1 MSNQPPTILS
11 LPLLRLLLITA
22 ICVSFYVNLH
32 AVPLFDLDEGA
43 FSEATR
49 EMFVRG
55 DFISTYLDGQ
65 PRYDKPI
72 LIYWLQAA
80 SVWLFGVN
88 EFAFRLPSALA
99 ATLWTLAVFGFV
111 RRLRDERS
119 GLVAAIITATAFE
132 VSVMGRAAT
141 ADALLNLFIA
151 GSMFSLF
158 LYWRET
164 HRRWLLLSYA
174 LIGLGFLTKGPVAVL
189 IPLAVSFLFYLSKR
203 RLRDWFRLVFDPAGI
218 ALFLAIAAPWYVIQY
233 LKEGDAFIQGFF
245 FKHNL
250 DRFQSPMEQHGGSLL
265 YYLPVVLLAVLP
277 YTALLLASLA
287 RLRRLLP
294 DDLGLFC
301 LLWFAFVLVFFS
313 LSGTKLPH
321 YVLYGLTGMFL
332 LMAFSLSEL
341 HSRFWLL
348 LPAALWYLL
357 LLLLPEILVMALPQV
372 HDPFARAMLADQAA
386 YFGLGYRL
394 FFAVALIWALY
405 GMFETRLPP
414 ADKLLLNGL
423 VSVLGLSLFLLPAVG
438 GIKQGPIKE
447 AAALARR
454 EGFEPVRWKLN
465 TPSFSVYTERVM
477 QSRRPRPGEVVL
489 TKNKYLQDLAEYQLL
504 YERGGVVLARVIR

>member
-1 MSNQPPTILS
+1 MSNHPPTLLS
-11 LPLLRLLLITA
+11 LPLLRLLLLAAVA
-22 ICVSFYVNLH
+22 ISFFVNLSS
-32 AVPLFDLDEGA
+32 VPLFDLDEGA

-99 ATLWTLAVFGFV
+99 ASLWTLAVFGFV
-111 RRLRDERS
+111 RRVRDERN

-141 ADALLNLFIA
+141 ADALLNLCIA
-151 GSMFSLF
+151 ASMFSLF

-164 HRRWLLLSYA
+164 QRRWLLLSYA

-189 IPLAVSFLFYLSKR
+189 IPLAVSFLFYLGKR
-203 RLRDWFRLVFDPAGI
+203 RFKDWLRLVLDPVGI
-218 ALFLAIAAPWYVIQY
+218 ALFLAIAAPWYLLQY

-245 FKHNL
+245 FKHNI
-250 DRFQSPMEQHGGSLL
+250 DRFHSPMEQHGGSLF

-277 YTALLLASLA
+277 YTGLLLASLG
-287 RLRRLLP
+287 RWRRFLQ
-294 DDLGLFC
+294 DDLGLFS
-301 LLWFAFVLVFFS
+301 LLWFGFVLVFFS

-321 YVLYGLTGMFL
+321 YVLYGLTGMFI
-332 LMAFSLSEL
+332 LMALTLTEL
-341 HSRFWLL
+341 HARFWLL
-348 LPAALWYLL
+348 LPALLWYAL
-357 LLLLPEILVMALPQV
+357 LLLLPELLDFALPRIQ
-372 HDPFARAMLADQAA
+372 DPFAREMLADHASW
-386 YFGLGYRL
+386 FGMGYRL
-394 FFAVALIWALY
+394 FFAAALLWTLY
-405 GMFETRLPP
+405 NMFETRLSA

-423 VSVLGLSLFLLPAVG
+423 ISVLGLSLFVLPVVG
-438 GIKQGPIKE
+438 EIKQGPIKE
-447 AAALARR
+447 AAAIARR
-454 EGFEPVRWKLN
+454 EGLEPVRWKLN
-465 TPSFSVYTERVM
+465 TPSFSVYTEQVM
-477 QSRRPRPGEVVL
+477 QSRRPQPGEVVL
-489 TKNKYLQDLAEYQLL
+489 TKRKYLQELAEYRLL
-504 YERGGVVLARVIR
+504 YQRGGVVLAKVIR

>member
-1 MSNQPPTILS
+1 MTKYPPTILN
-11 LPLLRLLLITA
+11 LPLLRLLLTTA
-22 ICVSFYVNLH
+22 IFVSFFVNLH
-32 AVPLFDLDEGA
+32 TVPLFDLDEGA

-49 EMFVRG
+49 EMFERG
-55 DFISTYLDGQ
+55 DFISTYLDGE

-119 GLVAAIITATAFE
+119 ALVAAIITATAFE

-141 ADALLNLFIA
+141 ADALLNLLIA

-158 LYWRET
+158 LYWHEAR
-164 HRRWLLLSYA
+164 RRWLLLCYT
-174 LIGLGFLTKGPVAVL
+174 LIGLGFLTKGPVAIL

-203 RLRDWFRLVFDPAGI
+203 RLRDWFRLVMDPAGI
-218 ALFLAIAAPWYVIQY
+218 ALFLAISAPWYLLQY
-233 LKEGDAFIQGFF
+233 FKEGDAFIQGFF
-245 FKHNL
+245 FKHNI
-250 DRFQSPMEQHGGSLL
+250 DRFQSPMEQHGGSLF
-265 YYLPVVLLAVLP
+265 YYLPVLLLAVLP
-277 YTALLLASLA
+277 YTSLLLASLT
-287 RLRRLLP
+287 RSRRLLQ

-301 LLWFAFVLVFFS
+301 LLWFGFVLLFFS

-321 YVLYGLTGMFL
+321 YVLYGLSGMLL
-332 LMAFSLSEL
+332 LMAFTLSEL
-341 HSRFWLL
+341 QSRFWLL

-357 LLLLPEILVMALPQV
+357 LLLLPNLLDLALPRLE
-372 HDPFARAMLADQAA
+372 DPFARAMLADHAA

-394 FFAVALIWALY
+394 FFAAALILTLY
-405 GMFETRLPP
+405 GMVETRLPA

-423 VSVLGLSLFLLPAVG
+423 ISVLGLSLFLLPVVG

-447 AAALARR
+447 AAAIASR
-454 EGFEPVRWKLN
+454 EGLAPVRWKLN
-465 TPSFSVYTERVM
+465 TPSFSVYTERVTE
-477 QSRRPRPGEVVL
+477 SRRPRPGEVVL
-489 TKNKYLQDLAEYQLL
+489 TKHKYLQELAEYQVL
-504 YERGGVVLARVIR
+504 YERGGVVLAKVIR